1 MIARNVSVQ
10 VYINSVD
17 VSRDL
22 ESYLTAVTYEDTL
35 SSGTDTIELELQDVE
50 HLFIA
55 DWFPR
60 RGDTLDVT
68 LIRKNWEGDGLQET
82 LPLGLFEVDEICN
95 SYPPSRCKLKG
106 NSCPQNSELRQVDES
121 RSWENVKL
129 SAIAA
134 DIAGKAGV
142 ELVYEA
148 EDDPEIKRAEQAEL
162 SALKFLDKLCAD
174 YYLSVKF
181 ADGKL
186 IIFDTAKLEEQEPI
200 MRAFIYGSSIIKKF
214 TGTATLTE
222 IYKNCQVSYKHGK
235 QDELYEAT
243 ATAPNKNNGKT
254 LKINQKVNSQG
265 EAEKLA
271 RHKLREK
278 NREEVKVQITTT
290 GDFSLLSGNVI
301 DLMDHGFYSGR
312 YLIEKATH
320 KVGNGYE
327 TSLECYRCLKGY

>member
-10 VYINSVD
+10 VNINSVD

-22 ESYLTAVTYEDTL
+22 EPYLTAVTYDDTL
-35 SSGTDTIELELQDVE
+35 SGGTDTIELELQDVE
-50 HLFIA
+50 QLFIA

-68 LIRKNWEGDGLQET
+68 LVKNNWEGDSLQER
-82 LPLGLFEVDEICN
+82 LPLGLFEVDEIEN

-106 NSCPQNSELRQVDES
+106 NSCPQNSALRQVDES

-162 SALKFLDKLCAD
+162 SALEFLDKLCAD

-186 IIFDTAKLEEQEPI
+186 IIFDTAKLEEQDAI
-200 MRAFIYGSSIIKKF
+200 TTFDYGSSIIKKF
-214 TGTATLTE
+214 TGTTTLTE
-222 IYKNCQVSYKHGK
+222 IYKDCQVSYKHGK
-235 QDELYEAT
+235 KDELYSAT

-278 NREEVKVQITTT
+278 NREEVKVQITTI

-301 DLMDHGFYSGR
+301 ELIDHGFYSGK

-320 KVGNGYE
+320 KVGSGYE
-327 TSLECYRCLKGY
+327 TSLECYRCLEGY

>member
-10 VYINSVD
+10 VYINTVD

-22 ESYLTAVTYEDTL
+22 APYLTAVTYEDTL
-35 SSGTDTIELELQDVE
+35 SSGTDTVELELQDVE
-50 HLFIA
+50 QLFIA

-68 LIRKNWEGDGLQET
+68 LVKNNWEGDSLQER
-82 LPLGLFEVDEICN
+82 LPLGLFEVDEIEN

-106 NSCPQNSELRQVDES
+106 NSCPQNSALRQVDES

-162 SALKFLDKLCAD
+162 SALEFLDKLCAD

-222 IYKNCQVSYKHGK
+222 IYKDCQVSYKHGK

-243 ATAPNKNNGKT
+243 ATAPNKQDGKT

-278 NREEVKVQITTT
+278 NREEVKVQITTI

-301 DLMDHGFYSGR
+301 ELIDHGFYSGK

-320 KVGNGYE
+320 KVGSGYE
-327 TSLECYRCLKGY
+327 TSLECYRCLTGY

>member
-10 VYINSVD
+10 VNINSVD

-22 ESYLTAVTYEDTL
+22 EPYLTGVTYEDTL

-55 DWFPR
+55 DWFPQ
-60 RGDTLDVT
+60 RGDTLNVT
-68 LIRKNWEGDGLQET
+68 LIKNNWEGDGLQET
-82 LPLGLFEVDEICN
+82 LPLGLFEVDEIEN

-106 NSCPQNSELRQVDES
+106 NSCPQNSALRQVDES

-162 SALKFLDKLCAD
+162 SALEFLDKLCAD

-186 IIFDTAKLEEQEPI
+186 IIFDTAKLEEQDAI
-200 MRAFIYGSSIIKKF
+200 TTFDYGSSIIKKF

-222 IYKNCQVSYKHGK
+222 IYKDCQVSYKHGK
-235 QDELYEAT
+235 KDELYSAT

-278 NREEVKVQITTT
+278 NREEVKVQITTI

-301 DLMDHGFYSGR
+301 ELIDHGFYSGK

-320 KVGNGYE
+320 KVGSGYE
-327 TSLECYRCLKGY
+327 TSLECYRCLTGY

>member
-1 MIARNVSVQ
+1 MIARNIEAKV
-10 VYINSVD
+10 IIAGVD
-17 VSRDL
+17 VTRDL
-22 ESYLTAVTYEDTL
+22 SPYLCDITYEDTL

-55 DWFPR
+55 DWFPQ
-60 RGDTLDVT
+60 RGDTLEVT
-68 LIRKNWEGDGLQET
+68 LIKNNWEGDGLQET
-82 LPLGLFEVDEICN
+82 LPLGLFEVDEIEN

-162 SALKFLDKLCAD
+162 SALEFLDKLCAD
-174 YYLSVKF
+174 HYLSVKF

-214 TGTATLTE
+214 SATATLTE
-222 IYKNCQVSYKHGK
+222 IYKDCQVSYKHGK

-243 ATAPNKNNGKT
+243 ATAPNKQDGKT

-301 DLMDHGFYSGR
+301 ELMDHGFYSGR

-320 KVGNGYE
+320 KVGSGYE
-327 TSLECYRCLKGY
+327 TSLECYRCLEGY

>member
-10 VYINSVD
+10 VNINSVD

-22 ESYLTAVTYEDTL
+22 EPYLTAVTYDDTL
-35 SSGTDTIELELQDVE
+35 SGGTDTIELELQDVE
-50 HLFIA
+50 QLFIA

-68 LIRKNWEGDGLQET
+68 LVKNNWEGDSLQER
-82 LPLGLFEVDEICN
+82 LPLGLFEVDEIEN

-106 NSCPQNSELRQVDES
+106 NSCPQNSALRQVDES

-162 SALKFLDKLCAD
+162 SALEFLDKLCAD
-174 YYLSVKF
+174 HYLSVKF

-186 IIFDTAKLEEQEPI
+186 IIFDTAKLEEQDAI
-200 MRAFIYGSSIIKKF
+200 TTFDYGSSIIKKF

-222 IYKNCQVSYKHGK
+222 IYKDCQVSYKHGK
-235 QDELYEAT
+235 KDELYSAT

-278 NREEVKVQITTT
+278 NREEVKVQITTI

-301 DLMDHGFYSGR
+301 ELIDHGFYSGK

-320 KVGNGYE
+320 KVGSGYE
-327 TSLECYRCLKGY
+327 TSLECYRCLEGY

>member
-1 MIARNVSVQ
+1 MIARHITAQ

-22 ESYLTAVTYEDTL
+22 APYLTGVTYEDTL

-55 DWFPR
+55 DWFPQ
-60 RGDTLDVT
+60 RGDTLNVT
-68 LIRKNWEGDGLQET
+68 LIKNNWEGDGLQET
-82 LPLGLFEVDEICN
+82 LPLGLFEVDEIEN

-106 NSCPQNSELRQVDES
+106 NSCPQNSALRQVDES

-142 ELVYEA
+142 ELVYVA

-162 SALKFLDKLCAD
+162 SALEFLDKLCAD
-174 YYLSVKF
+174 HYLSVKF

-214 TGTATLTE
+214 SATATLTE
-222 IYKNCQVSYKHGK
+222 IYKDCQVSYKHGK

-243 ATAPNKNNGKT
+243 ATAPNKQDGKT

-278 NREEVKVQITTT
+278 NREEVKVQITTI

-301 DLMDHGFYSGR
+301 ELIDHGFYSGK

-320 KVGNGYE
+320 KVGSGYE
-327 TSLECYRCLKGY
+327 TSLECYRCLTGY

>member
-1 MIARNVSVQ
+1 MIARHITAQ

-22 ESYLTAVTYEDTL
+22 APYLTGVTYEDTL

-55 DWFPR
+55 DWFPQ
-60 RGDTLDVT
+60 RGDTLNVT
-68 LIRKNWEGDGLQET
+68 LIKNNWEGDGLQET
-82 LPLGLFEVDEICN
+82 LPLGLFEVDEIEN

-162 SALKFLDKLCAD
+162 SALEFLDKLCAD
-174 YYLSVKF
+174 HYLSVKF

-186 IIFDTAKLEEQEPI
+186 IIFDTAKLEEQDAI
-200 MRAFIYGSSIIKKF
+200 TTFDIGKTIIKKF

-222 IYKNCQVSYKHGK
+222 IYKDCQVSYKHGK

-243 ATAPNKNNGKT
+243 ATAPNKQDGKT

-301 DLMDHGFYSGR
+301 ELKNHGFYSGR

-320 KVGNGYE
+320 KVGSGDE
-327 TSLECYRCLKGY
+327 TSLECYRCLEGY